1 MPVTINGN
9 GTITGL
15 NNGSLSAN
23 VLTDSTVTSA
33 KLANGAASGS
43 KLTMP
48 AGSVIQTVHNFSNTQ
63 IESNNDFDIISASIT
78 PSSTSSKILFMYN
91 GNVAQENTSGLEWGF
106 IAYRDSTPIRLGRN
120 QSGNRRA
127 TFQAF
132 GTDNRAAAVN
142 SNGTYTITGTL
153 LDEPNTTSAV
163 TYKLMIEHFYTSGT
177 IVVAKVGESGWGGTG
192 NEQVNNGYSLTLME
206 IS

>member
-1 MPVTINGN
+1 MSELRTNRIVPRD
-9 GTITGL
+9 GL
-15 NNGSLSAN
+15 VSG
-23 VLTDSTVTSA
+23 
-33 KLANGAASGS
+33 ASG
-43 KLTMP
+43 
-48 AGSVIQTVHNFSNTQ
+48 GIIQTVHVFNDTK
-63 IESNNDFDIISASIT
+63 IETNSDADIISATIT
-78 PSSTSSKILFMYN
+78 PSSASSKILFMYN

-120 QSGNRRA
+120 ESGNRRA

-132 GTDNRAAAVN
+132 GTDNVAAN
-142 SNGTYTITGTL
+142 SNHNGTYTITGVL
-153 LDEPNTTSAV
+153 VDEPNTTSAV